1 MAIGDKA
8 GKPGPKKMD
17 PLDKRRAIPMQ
28 TRALRARTSVGLAGN
43 TNKRTI
49 NTRTIKPGELM
60 NDGIPDPAVKTKE
73 IWLTP
78 HAHLSGELLEFHYEG
93 QDSLGRPIHD
103 PKPLI
108 IYINV
113 GHKLVCQGNW
123 RYTRNAGDQFITGI
137 NIHYTDIELG
147 AALGRI
153 VKSKGKH
160 INMKE
165 LKRIDRY
172 LPTAAFR
179 MYYLKGIK
187 NAKGMN
193 KRVTKLDLS
202 RTDY

>member
-1 MAIGDKA
+1 MASNDKS
-8 GKPGPKKMD
+8 GKPGPTRMD
-17 PLDKRRAIPMQ
+17 PFDKRRSIPMQ
-28 TRALRARTSVGLAGN
+28 IRALRAATSVGLSGN
-43 TNKRTI
+43 TSKRAR
-49 NTRTIKPGELM
+49 NSRVIKPGEIM
-60 NDGIPDPAVKTKE
+60 NDGVPDPALKKKE
-73 IWLTP
+73 VWLTP
-78 HAHLSGELLEFHYEG
+78 HAHLSGQLLEFHYEG

-137 NIHYTDIELG
+137 NIHYTDIEVG

-153 VKSKGKH
+153 IKSKGKH

-165 LKRIDRY
+165 IKRIDKY
-172 LPTAAFR
+172 LPDAAFR

-187 NAKGMN
+187 NAKGMR